1 MNIEIE
7 RKFLV
12 KNKDFKNLSYKE
24 EVFKQGYLNSDKTR
38 NVRIRVT
45 NDKAFLTI
53 KGASNASGTTRF
65 EWEKEINRQEAEQLL
80 LLCEPTIIEKK
91 RYYIKNDD
99 LIFEVDEFY
108 ADNQGLILA
117 EIELNSE
124 HQKFKKPDWLGKEVT
139 GNKEYY
145 NSYLSKN
152 PFKNW

>member
-38 NVRIRVT
+38 NVRIRIT

-108 ADNQGLILA
+108 ADNKGLILA

-152 PFKNW
+152 PFKSW

>member
-53 KGASNASGTTRF
+53 KGASNASGSTRF
-65 EWEKEINRQEAEQLL
+65 EWEKEISLTEAQSLL
-80 LLCEPTIIEKK
+80 KLCEEPTIDKI
-91 RYYIKNDD
+91 RYQVPVANHV
-99 LIFEVDEFY
+99 FEVDVFQKKN
-108 ADNQGLILA
+108 AGLVIA
-117 EIELNSE
+117 EIELINEDQSYTS
-124 HQKFKKPDWLGKEVT
+124 PDWLGEEVT
-139 GNKEYY
+139 GDVKYY
-145 NSYLSKN
+145 NSSLSKK
-152 PFKNW
+152 PYKEW